1 MIKVDHFLRSA
12 FHSQRADKDKMCEEP
27 FHLRSPDKVLS
38 LSMRVPAHPDQLFRL
53 IASSRS
59 D

>member
-1 MIKVDHFLRSA
+1 MRCFIIPNAVHHLTRLR
-12 FHSQRADKDKMCEEP
+12 
-27 FHLRSPDKVLS
+27 LRT
-38 LSMRVPAHPDQLFRL
+38 PAHPDQLFRL